1 MAFVQEFE
9 EDENQGQ
16 QQQQPGGVV
25 TSGSGSSVIQ
35 GNAQASSSS
44 GSAEPKKTRT
54 SGWSNL
60 QNYITANQ
68 GNDAAM
74 GQKIA
79 QGIGDTASEVTQ
91 AKGSVQGKAQEDI
104 ARNTVTDQGVIQGL
118 QTDPTKVSKDSFT
131 SQVGAQYQGPDD
143 VSAYED
149 YAKGQSARS
158 QLDEKLAKTQT
169 EEGRNALIRGI
180 AGQNYTQ
187 GLGNLDQF
195 ILSAGQQG
203 KQALQDTRQQYGNTS
218 QDWDNLMGSLNEGFK
233 SARGTTEKTAA
244 DTMAAYEQAFGGSTN
259 AIKQAQTRTTETN
272 AQRKKEYGANVAA
285 LGDKDAAKRAAAAK
299 RLGID
304 TAALEYL
311 RGIGFTPQQIAS
323 YSGDLNLGN
332 IVDPKQKAQYEAL
345 LSLADR
351 ESQFSFDP
359 SKAGQQATA
368 VKTDIV
374 NAGKEA
380 KALRDAKAQAVKDA
394 NNKRALEF
402 QRLQDHIARGGIYND
417 EIGKLTG
424 LTKRE
429 FELARRG
436 NYGGVAIDP
445 SLLSFDEGS
454 KLNLGDVTTDA
465 ERKQWTN
472 LMRVLGNRDTTN
484 FADTQQEGGAVRFSN
499 AQKIRDLI
507 AQGEEVFRQSELARQ
522 KADEEAARIRKE
534 RFDAV
539 YGDDEEL
546 ADAERNL
553 AVRY

>member
-1 MAFVQEFE
+1 MAFVQEFQ

-16 QQQQPGGVV
+16 GQQPGGVV

-35 GNAQASSSS
+35 GNAQAPSSG

-60 QNYITANQ
+60 QNYITANE

-91 AKGSVQGKAQEDI
+91 AKGSVQSKAQEDV
-104 ARNTVTDQGVIQGL
+104 AKNTVTDQGVIQGL
-118 QTDPTKVSKDSFT
+118 QTDPTKVSKDAFT
-131 SQVGAQYQGPDD
+131 SQVGAQYKGPDD
-143 VSAYED
+143 VSAYEE
-149 YAKGQSARS
+149 YAKGQSAATNLN
-158 QLDEKLAKTQT
+158 QKLSNT
-169 EEGRNALIRGI
+169 ETEQGRGALLKDI

-203 KQALQDTRQQYGNTS
+203 KQTLQDTRQQYGGTS

-244 DTMAAYEQAFGGSTN
+244 DTMAAYERMYGSTSG
-259 AIKQAQTRTTETN
+259 AIQQAAEGVKGQN
-272 AQRKKEYGANVAA
+272 VQRKQEYDANVAA
-285 LGDKDAAKRAAAAK
+285 LADNDANKRAAAAK

-304 TAALEYL
+304 TGTLEYL
-311 RGIGFTPQQIAS
+311 RSIGFTPQQIAN
-323 YSGDLNLGN
+323 YSGDLNLGDV
-332 IVDPKQKAQYEAL
+332 VDPNQRAQYEAL

-351 ESQFSFDP
+351 QSQFSFDP
-359 SKAGQQATA
+359 SKAGPQSTA

-374 NAGKEA
+374 NAAKEA
-380 KALRDAKAQAVKDA
+380 KAIRDAKNRAVTEE
-394 NNKRALEF
+394 NNKRAAEYK
-402 QRLQDHIARGGIYND
+402 RLQDMIAKGEYNE
-417 EIGKLTG
+417 EIGRLTG
-424 LTKRE
+424 LSKRE
-429 FELARRG
+429 FNIAKRG
-436 NYGGVAIDP
+436 VYGGVAIDP
-445 SLLSFDEGS
+445 ALLSLDRGS
-454 KLNLGDVTTDA
+454 NLNLGDVTTDA

-484 FADTQQEGGAVRFSN
+484 FAKRQQAGNAARFSN